1 MDIGAAVFLI
11 IQKMFDNLFPRPK
24 LCTND
29 SPLFKQQTV
38 FFNCDRVGKYVF
50 FAVLALE
57 HKMFVTKGLN
67 RNLILVHDWLKKNDV
82 RLYFDLGLMRI

>member
-1 MDIGAAVFLI
+1 M
-11 IQKMFDNLFPRPK
+11 
-24 LCTND
+24 
-29 SPLFKQQTV
+29 SFKI
-38 FFNCDRVGKYVF
+38 
-50 FAVLALE
+50 AVLALE